1 MKVVK
6 LMTTLLILPLLA
18 IYSSCSKDDDEVKNK
33 LALKFQATYPTSKS
47 ADFKSILV
55 DGVALESF
63 KINISEIEFEFD
75 DDDPLFD
82 DDSIATDYEFDGPFE
97 IELMENGNPLE
108 AIIVNNV
115 ELPAAAYDEIE
126 FEFDKNDN
134 RNSELYGKTTIIKG
148 TINGTPFIF
157 WADDEIEMEIEFDEL
172 FYFEEATNAML
183 TVSFDLG
190 ALFNPTLGGINIS
203 AATDGN
209 QDGIIEIHHNDP
221 DGNSN
226 LAELIWK
233 RMEHIIEAFE
243 DQYDD

>member
-1 MKVVK
+1 MKAVK

-18 IYSSCSKDDDEVKNK
+18 IFSSCSKDDDEVKNK
-33 LALKFQATYPTSKS
+33 LAIKFQATYPTSKS

-55 DGVALESF
+55 DGVVLESF

-82 DDSIATDYEFDGPFE
+82 DDSIATDYELDGPFE
-97 IELMENGNPLE
+97 IELMKDGNPLE

-126 FEFDKNDN
+126 FEFDKNNN
-134 RNSELYGKTTIIKG
+134 RNSELYGKTAIIKG
-148 TINGTPFIF
+148 NIDGTPFIF

-172 FYFEEATNAML
+172 FYLDDARNALL
-183 TVSFDLG
+183 TVSFDLS
-190 ALFNPTLGGINIS
+190 ALFNPALGGIDITN
-203 AATDGN
+203 ATDGN
-209 QDGIIEIHHNDP
+209 QDGIIEIHPNDT
-221 DGNSN
+221 DGNRE
-226 LAELIWK
+226 LAKLVWK
-233 RMEHIIEAFE
+233 RMERIIEAFE